1 MFPFFGTCQ
10 GFFWLATL
18 FHMHLFDLFCK
29 VFEFWGRSNQKK
41 RTKMITSSLATT
53 ASCPSGDQRR
63 QSRTFGRSLNL
74 TSRSIF
80 RNGFECEGIR
90 GPAEGAWGKIDN
102 GAWCRYG
109 NGGLIARAFFLYA
122 SAFSNEC
129 CCSVGWPGI
138 MFYAFSSQFMPGNRK
153 QGRSQYRYH

>member
-1 MFPFFGTCQ
+1 
-10 GFFWLATL
+10 
-18 FHMHLFDLFCK
+18 
-29 VFEFWGRSNQKK
+29 
-41 RTKMITSSLATT
+41 MITSSLATT

-102 GAWCRYG
+102 SLVQVRQHD
-109 NGGLIARAFFLYA
+109 GLIARAFFLYA
-122 SAFSNEC
+122 SAFSSEC
-129 CCSVGWPGI
+129 CCEYCAWWVGPESCFTLFRPNLCPTTESKDVPDI
-138 MFYAFSSQFMPGNRK
+138 DIIRVNVTQ
-153 QGRSQYRYH
+153 